1 MRRALLVGL
10 LVLVAACVAAC
21 VGEEEYVYS
30 ARRYDARAEC
40 FDPYAPV
47 ETVPGEGAGS
57 QCPASCLT
65 TGGEVYVTS
74 MCPPLP
80 GIASAVPA
88 GTKECQAALAALK
101 GGRTCGAASAEAGDE
116 AGDDGGDASEGD
128 ASEGDAADAAT
139 DSADVRDAAD
149 AG

>member
-10 LVLVAACVAAC
+10 LVLGALVAAC
-21 VGEEEYVYS
+21 VGEEHYVYS
-30 ARRYDARAEC
+30 ARRYDAGAEC
-40 FDPYAPV
+40 LDPYAPV

-116 AGDDGGDASEGD
+116 AGDDGGEGD
-128 ASEGDAADAAT
+128 ASEGDAADA
-139 DSADVRDAAD
+139 
-149 AG
+149 G